1 MCKNFCTLR
10 PFAAL
15 WAISKWAK
23 SEIAQSESVGY
34 LFNCALVSCAA
45 GMLRDGLFFVGYS
58 CLCSIQIRPNG
69 FFLS

>member
-1 MCKNFCTLR
+1 MGNLQFDFR

-45 GMLRDGLFFVGYS
+45 GMGY
-58 CLCSIQIRPNG
+58 
-69 FFLS
+69 FLWAIPACAIFK

>member
-1 MCKNFCTLR
+1 MHQIR

-34 LFNCALVSCAA
+34 FFNWSLVSCATGRWA
-45 GMLRDGLFFVGYS
+45 IFCGLFQPVQYS
-58 CLCSIQIRPNG
+58 NKAQWIPS
-69 FFLS
+69 